1 MFLLFLEVTTS
12 KEEDEDDEAFSPSLL
27 STKIALNVLDRR
39 GKTSSS
45 PPFSLSFL
53 VFFLK
58 AKFACV
64 LRIPLSLKEDDEDAE
79 KTLHIFVFHF
89 LFLASIL
96 HQREDGASKIKKK
109 TLKKKS
115 DDEKNAPTK
124 KRGQR
129 RRPSSLFF
137 FFKVFFFFF
146 SSYLC
151 FNVFSSFFFCN
162 EEKTRRDTRLW
173 CFFWLFC
180 FFFFFFKELTKKCWC
195 FGIKSSSS
203 SPG

>member
-27 STKIALNVLDRR
+27 STKIALNVLDDRR

-79 KTLHIFVFHF
+79 K
-89 LFLASIL
+89 
-96 HQREDGASKIKKK
+96 
-109 TLKKKS
+109 
-115 DDEKNAPTK
+115 NAPTHL
-124 KRGQR
+124 RFPFPFPRFHSSSAR
-129 RRPSSLFF
+129 RRRIED
-137 FFKVFFFFF
+137 K
-146 SSYLC
+146 
-151 FNVFSSFFFCN
+151 
-162 EEKTRRDTRLW
+162 EED
-173 CFFWLFC
+173 
-180 FFFFFFKELTKKCWC
+180 FKEEEEERR
-195 FGIKSSSS
+195 
-203 SPG
+203 

>member
-79 KTLHIFVFHF
+79 K
-89 LFLASIL
+89 
-96 HQREDGASKIKKK
+96 
-109 TLKKKS
+109 
-115 DDEKNAPTK
+115 NAPYL
-124 KRGQR
+124 RFPFPFPRFHSSSAR
-129 RRPSSLFF
+129 RRLIED
-137 FFKVFFFFF
+137 K
-146 SSYLC
+146 
-151 FNVFSSFFFCN
+151 
-162 EEKTRRDTRLW
+162 EED
-173 CFFWLFC
+173 
-180 FFFFFFKELTKKCWC
+180 FKEEEERR
-195 FGIKSSSS
+195 
-203 SPG
+203 

>member
-64 LRIPLSLKEDDEDAE
+64 LRIPLLLKEDDEDAE
-79 KTLHIFVFHF
+79 K
-89 LFLASIL
+89 
-96 HQREDGASKIKKK
+96 
-109 TLKKKS
+109 
-115 DDEKNAPTK
+115 NAPTHL
-124 KRGQR
+124 RFPFPFPRFHSSSAR
-129 RRPSSLFF
+129 RRRIED
-137 FFKVFFFFF
+137 K
-146 SSYLC
+146 
-151 FNVFSSFFFCN
+151 
-162 EEKTRRDTRLW
+162 EED
-173 CFFWLFC
+173 
-180 FFFFFFKELTKKCWC
+180 FKEEEEERR
-195 FGIKSSSS
+195 
-203 SPG
+203 

>member
-79 KTLHIFVFHF
+79 K
-89 LFLASIL
+89 
-96 HQREDGASKIKKK
+96 
-109 TLKKKS
+109 
-115 DDEKNAPTK
+115 NAPYL
-124 KRGQR
+124 RFPFPFPRFHSSSAR
-129 RRPSSLFF
+129 RRRIED
-137 FFKVFFFFF
+137 K
-146 SSYLC
+146 
-151 FNVFSSFFFCN
+151 
-162 EEKTRRDTRLW
+162 EED
-173 CFFWLFC
+173 
-180 FFFFFFKELTKKCWC
+180 FKEEEEERR
-195 FGIKSSSS
+195 
-203 SPG
+203 

>member
-64 LRIPLSLKEDDEDAE
+64 LRIPLLLKEDDEDAE
-79 KTLHIFVFHF
+79 K
-89 LFLASIL
+89 
-96 HQREDGASKIKKK
+96 
-109 TLKKKS
+109 
-115 DDEKNAPTK
+115 NAPYL
-124 KRGQR
+124 RFPFPPPRFHSSSAR
-129 RRPSSLFF
+129 RRLI
-137 FFKVFFFFF
+137 
-146 SSYLC
+146 
-151 FNVFSSFFFCN
+151 
-162 EEKTRRDTRLW
+162 EEKEEE
-173 CFFWLFC
+173 
-180 FFFFFFKELTKKCWC
+180 KEEEER
-195 FGIKSSSS
+195 
-203 SPG
+203 

>member
-64 LRIPLSLKEDDEDAE
+64 LRIPLLLKEDDEDAE
-79 KTLHIFVFHF
+79 K
-89 LFLASIL
+89 
-96 HQREDGASKIKKK
+96 
-109 TLKKKS
+109 
-115 DDEKNAPTK
+115 NAPYL
-124 KRGQR
+124 RFPFPFPRFHSSSAR
-129 RRPSSLFF
+129 RRRIED
-137 FFKVFFFFF
+137 K
-146 SSYLC
+146 
-151 FNVFSSFFFCN
+151 
-162 EEKTRRDTRLW
+162 EED
-173 CFFWLFC
+173 
-180 FFFFFFKELTKKCWC
+180 FKEEEEERR
-195 FGIKSSSS
+195 
-203 SPG
+203 